1 MIVGAGMVGAACALY
16 MARAG
21 LDVALLDRGP
31 VAAGTTG
38 AGEGDLLVSDKGPGP
53 ELDLALLSGRLWA
66 DLGEELGEA
75 VEYEAKGGVVVAAT
89 PEGLT
94 ALETFA
100 AGQRAAGVE
109 AVPVAADQLH
119 SLEPHLAP
127 GLAGAVHYPQDT
139 QVMPALAAA
148 HLVRASGARLLT
160 GRTVTEV
167 LRGADGAVRGVRT
180 DRGDVHAPAVVNA
193 AGTWG
198 AAVAGLAGVFLP
210 VLPRR
215 GFVLVTEPLPRR
227 VRHKVYAAD
236 RPMPAT
242 RSSAP
247 SAAPAALPSLG
258 GKKRSYREPVA
269 DALRA
274 ALIAG
279 ELRAG
284 EVYSAPTLA
293 ARFGVSATPVR
304 EAMLDLAKE
313 GLVDTVPNKGF
324 RVTAVSEKQLDEY
337 THIRSL
343 IEIPTTVQLA
353 TTADPVSLEALRP
366 AAREIVT
373 AAAAGDLIAYVEAD
387 IRFHLGLLALAGNAH
402 LVEVVGDLRERSL
415 LYGLNALVE
424 AGRLQDSAEEHLEL
438 LDALMDRDPEAVRR
452 VMTRHLGHVRGLW
465 AAH

>member
-1 MIVGAGMVGAACALY
+1 
-16 MARAG
+16 
-21 LDVALLDRGP
+21 
-31 VAAGTTG
+31 
-38 AGEGDLLVSDKGPGP
+38 
-53 ELDLALLSGRLWA
+53 
-66 DLGEELGEA
+66 
-75 VEYEAKGGVVVAAT
+75 
-89 PEGLT
+89 
-94 ALETFA
+94 
-100 AGQRAAGVE
+100 
-109 AVPVAADQLH
+109 
-119 SLEPHLAP
+119 
-127 GLAGAVHYPQDT
+127 
-139 QVMPALAAA
+139 
-148 HLVRASGARLLT
+148 
-160 GRTVTEV
+160 
-167 LRGADGAVRGVRT
+167 
-180 DRGDVHAPAVVNA
+180 
-193 AGTWG
+193 
-198 AAVAGLAGVFLP
+198 
-210 VLPRR
+210 
-215 GFVLVTEPLPRR
+215 
-227 VRHKVYAAD
+227 
-236 RPMPAT
+236 MPAT

-247 SAAPAALPSLG
+247 SAAPAALPVLG
-258 GKKRSYREPVA
+258 GKKSSYRERVA

-387 IRFHLGLLALAGNAH
+387 IRFHLGLLALAGNSH
-402 LVEVVGDLRERSL
+402 LVEVVGDLRKRSR

-438 LDALMDRDPEAVRR
+438 LDALVDRDPEAVRR

-465 AAH
+465 AAR